1 MNAQNVLKES
11 PEEEI
16 IRADMYQF
24 LAGILQ
30 REPSDKL
37 VNSYKSLSG
46 DKTPIGEAF
55 GVLSKLADKI
65 PTEDIRSEYMD
76 LFIGM
81 GRGEL
86 LPFGSFYITGFL
98 HDKPLAKL
106 RRDLNSIGIKREES
120 FKEPEDHIACLCE
133 IMSGM
138 ISGTYGK
145 NFTLAEQR
153 NFFKV
158 HVQPWAEHFFTDLE
172 GAKTA
177 LFYSPVGTIGKLF
190 MQIESEA
197 FEMDA
202 TR

>member
-1 MNAQNVLKES
+1 MSSQIVSKGIS
-11 PEEEI
+11 EEESV
-16 IRADMYQF
+16 RADMYEF

-30 REPSDKL
+30 REPSDNLIKSY
-37 VNSYKSLSG
+37 VNLSG
-46 DKTPIGEAF
+46 DETPVGEAF
-55 GVLSKLADKI
+55 GVLSKLANKI
-65 PTEDIRSEYMD
+65 SMEDIRSEYMD

-106 RRDLNSIGIKREES
+106 RRDLNSIGIKRDDN

-138 ISGTYGK
+138 ITGTYGR
-145 NFTLAEQR
+145 NFTIAEQR

-177 LFYSPVGTIGKLF
+177 IFYSPVGTIGKLF
-190 MQIESEA
+190 MQIENEA